1 MSYIEKHLTDVLP
14 EPTSHHIGVK
24 QVLLA
29 SGETSTAV
37 TQIAKNTLKAGERVE
52 EHVHPTMDEHY
63 LCFSGAGVLWVE
75 DKKIAFTKDTYVLVK
90 AGSRHYLEALSD
102 ICFLTMG
109 IATE

>member
-29 SGETSTAV
+29 NWETSTAV

-63 LCFSGAGVLWVE
+63 LCFSGEGVLWVE

-90 AGSRHYLEALSD
+90 AGSRHCLEALSD

>member
-1 MSYIEKHLTDVLP
+1 MSYIEKYLNDVLP

-29 SGETSTAV
+29 NGETSTAV

-63 LCFSGAGVLWVE
+63 LCFSGEGVLWVE
-75 DKKIAFTKDTYVLVK
+75 DKKIAFTKVLI
-90 AGSRHYLEALSD
+90 SW
-102 ICFLTMG
+102 
-109 IATE
+109 